1 MKIEENFEKIEKV
14 IAELESPET
23 GLERSFE
30 LYEQGMKLLKEAED
44 GISRVEEKLTVLSR
58 EREGN
63 SDEI

>member
-23 GLERSFE
+23 DLERSFE

-63 SDEI
+63 SDGI

>member
-1 MKIEENFEKIEKV
+1 MKIEESFEKIEKV

-30 LYEQGMKLLKEAED
+30 LYEQGMKLLKEAEN
-44 GISRVEEKLTVLSR
+44 GISGVEQKLTVLSR

-63 SDEI
+63 IDGV